1 MRQKGSEMSVT
12 NVFKDGTKERKK
24 VPKELVKEVEAI
36 AKRKGT
42 NEK

>member
-1 MRQKGSEMSVT
+1 MKVT
-12 NVFKDGTKERKK
+12 HVYKSGTKEKKK

-36 AKRKGT
+36 AKRKGR